1 MILNFFKVGSA
12 ILNYHRICLDSNFS
26 KQNDELVVSASKF
39 EEQLISLKKSYDLVS
54 LDDLLNF
61 EKSKKFKIS
70 ITFDDGYK
78 DNLTCALPILI
89 KLNVPATIYITTKIF
104 ENEFDMW
111 WYELQDYI
119 WQNSKNIK
127 FISNE
132 KKYDFPVKSDS
143 EKLKC
148 FMKLK
153 KVIKKL
159 DKGNQKK
166 FLHNITKT
174 SVRKQY
180 KDELLSKE
188 DLKLL
193 SSNSLITIGAHSH
206 NHLSLKNLEEND
218 CIKEIKISKQIL
230 ENLISSKIDHFAYPY
245 GTKYDAGKREFKI
258 VEELGFKSAVTT
270 SVGRLS
276 KKKLFNLP
284 RIHINQNTNE
294 KILKLKLTIYY
305 YLYKKL
311 QEIISFLKLI

>member
-132 KKYDFPVKSDS
+132 KKYDFPVKSD
-143 EKLKC
+143 
-148 FMKLK
+148 
-153 KVIKKL
+153 
-159 DKGNQKK
+159 
-166 FLHNITKT
+166 
-174 SVRKQY
+174 
-180 KDELLSKE
+180 
-188 DLKLL
+188 
-193 SSNSLITIGAHSH
+193 
-206 NHLSLKNLEEND
+206 
-218 CIKEIKISKQIL
+218 
-230 ENLISSKIDHFAYPY
+230 
-245 GTKYDAGKREFKI
+245 
-258 VEELGFKSAVTT
+258 
-270 SVGRLS
+270 
-276 KKKLFNLP
+276 
-284 RIHINQNTNE
+284 
-294 KILKLKLTIYY
+294 
-305 YLYKKL
+305 
-311 QEIISFLKLI
+311 